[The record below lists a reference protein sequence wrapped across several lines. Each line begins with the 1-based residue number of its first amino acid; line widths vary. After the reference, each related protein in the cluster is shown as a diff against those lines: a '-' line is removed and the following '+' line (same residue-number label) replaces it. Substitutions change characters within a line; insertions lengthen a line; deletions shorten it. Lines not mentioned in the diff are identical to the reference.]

1 MTLNKATKEDYL
13 TYSHKKE
20 EELPEE
26 FDFMLDRAND
36 EILMLVTSSSTLS
49 FAQSYYT
56 KAVCAQV
63 DFYIQNG
70 IEVSSEQQ
78 ISSIS
83 IGQLSKTYTSNYNP
97 KTHLSSLSVRYLD
110 MAGLTYKGATI

>member
-1 MTLNKATKEDYL
+1 MTLNRATKEDYL
-13 TYSHKKE
+13 IYSHKKE
-20 EELPEE
+20 EELPEN
-26 FDFMLDRAND
+26 FDFMLDMAND
-36 EILMLVTSSSTLS
+36 EIRMVVTSKSYLS

-70 IEVSSEQQ
+70 TEISSEQQ

-83 IGQLSKTYTSNYNP
+83 IGQLSKTYASTYNP

-110 MAGLTYKGATI
+110 MAGLTYKGAKI